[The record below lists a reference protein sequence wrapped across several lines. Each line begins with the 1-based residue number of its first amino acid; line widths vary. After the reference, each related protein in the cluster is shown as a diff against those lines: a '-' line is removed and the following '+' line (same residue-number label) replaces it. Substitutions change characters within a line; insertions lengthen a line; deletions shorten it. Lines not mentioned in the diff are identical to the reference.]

1 MDSDITLLKSYLNGD
16 EGAFTELFGRHKEA
30 LYCFIYRMVGNVDDA
45 MELSQKTFV
54 KVFQKADGFEGRSS
68 FRTWLF
74 KIAINMTK
82 NHRRSL
88 ARDPAFSSASKEE
101 FNDATRPSS
110 VDGANDASEV
120 VGKGQEAATL
130 RERVDALPEAQ
141 RETLILRVYEDL
153 SYAEIA
159 DTLGRSVGTVK
170 ANYHHAIKNLRS
182 VMKGKGE

>member
-1 MDSDITLLKSYLNGD
+1 MDSDITLLKSYLDGD

-30 LYCFIYRMVGNVDDA
+30 LYCFIYHMVGNVDDA
-45 MELSQKTFV
+45 LELSQKTFV

-74 KIAINMTK
+74 KIAINLSK

-101 FNDATRPSS
+101 LREATKASPLKGALEVVADCEEAAILRRC
-110 VDGANDASEV
+110 VDG
-120 VGKGQEAATL
+120 
-130 RERVDALPEAQ
+130 LPEVQ
-141 RETLILRVYEDL
+141 RETLIFRVYEDL

-159 DTLGRSVGTVK
+159 EVMERPVGTVK
-170 ANYHHAIKNLRS
+170 ANYHHAIKNLRAG
-182 VMKGKGE
+182 MKGKSNE